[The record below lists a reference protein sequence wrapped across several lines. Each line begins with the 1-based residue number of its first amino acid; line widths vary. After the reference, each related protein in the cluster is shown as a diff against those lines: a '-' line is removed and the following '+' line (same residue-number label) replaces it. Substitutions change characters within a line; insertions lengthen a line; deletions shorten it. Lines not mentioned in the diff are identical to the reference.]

1 MNKSTVILCSLPGET
16 LLRMGDE
23 NLSDLISS
31 AKLVERRIERGANQ
45 QDERRRYSLLCDRLE
60 QEVIYKLATSKKVLS
75 LELTSS
81 SLDLLADLV
90 EQMLPEELP
99 KRLNASF
106 FSPEELKNYTSA
118 FRRVVKKL
126 GSKKNEVID
135 KELKFFDAA
144 IKKGN
149 CVVILQSVRSPL
161 NISEDKSSGEDEE
174 AYEEERLP
182 DTLTDNSGLSY
193 EEVITKQVE
202 QAVGEVIKGQTG
214 SVNFSNHRHDVLAE
228 VIHTFVYGNDHNSLQ
243 IKVIYSDGSEARPF
257 PIYCLKVATEE
268 KLETLRKKF
277 PEIKVGLL
285 SARHQEMDR
294 KMDIYW
300 FRNQEIS
307 VTRTLAATDEICYQ
321 KSKKLLEDMRD
332 EGGYRLKLYQTGLQP
347 AVIGFYRALTEELM
361 LRAGKKPFLEVVPH
375 YFDPRTGE
383 YKGGTPWN

>member
-1 MNKSTVILCSLPGET
+1 MNKSTVILCALPGESV
-16 LLRMGDE
+16 LRMRDQ
-23 NLSDLISS
+23 NLASLISS
-31 AKLVERRIERGANQ
+31 AKLTERRIEKGANQ
-45 QDERRRYSLLCDRLE
+45 QDERRRYSLLCDRIE
-60 QEVIYKLATSKKVLS
+60 QEVVHKLATSKKVLS
-75 LELTSS
+75 LELAGS
-81 SLDLLADLV
+81 SLDLLVDLV

-99 KRLNASF
+99 KRLSASF
-106 FSPEELKNYTSA
+106 FSPEELKNYTST

-126 GSKKNEVID
+126 DSKRNEVMN

-144 IKKGN
+144 RKKGN
-149 CVVILQSVRSPL
+149 CVVILQNVRSPL
-161 NISEDKSSGEDEE
+161 DINEDKSSNENEE
-174 AYEEERLP
+174 AREEERLP

-202 QAVGEVIKGQTG
+202 QAVGEVIKGQVG
-214 SVNFSNHRHDVLAE
+214 SVNFSNHSHDVLAE
-228 VIHTFVYGNDHNSLQ
+228 VMHTFVYSNDHDPLP

-257 PIYCLKVATEE
+257 PIYCLKVVTEE
-268 KLETLRKKF
+268 ELKTLRKKF

-285 SARHQEMDR
+285 SARHPEMDR
-294 KMDIYW
+294 KMDVYW

-307 VTRTLAATDEICYQ
+307 VTRTLAATDEVCYQ
-321 KSKKLLEDMRD
+321 KSKKLLEDMRN

-361 LRAGKKPFLEVVPH
+361 LRAGKKPLLEVVPY